1 MLRATLAKDL
11 NQGNHA
17 RRLPRLC
24 PDTPYLG
31 CLMTVTTPTY
41 TEPMMG
47 ATISRVDDVAA
58 AFIARLGPV
67 DAMKLQKLLYYAQ
80 GWHLAITGQPLFTD
94 SIEAW
99 RDGPVVPVVYSG
111 HRGRRKVSS
120 WPSGNPAALDKDSVQ
135 LLDLVC
141 ASYGELSGD
150 DLSKLTHSEDPW
162 LQARRGLRE
171 DEPGDELITYDAMR
185 RYFTGREL
193 AGYTSA
199 DLAAG
204 GLALD
209 FFAFPDAS
217 LRKRLEDVR
226 SEFCSQPTEHPM
238 DATSGRARAGARL
251 PIETQALL
259 AERRARRGI
268 S

>member
-1 MLRATLAKDL
+1 
-11 NQGNHA
+11 
-17 RRLPRLC
+17 
-24 PDTPYLG
+24 
-31 CLMTVTTPTY
+31 
-41 TEPMMG
+41 MG
-47 ATISRVDDVAA
+47 AAVSRVDDVAA

-99 RDGPVVPVVYSG
+99 RDGPVVPAAYSG
-111 HRGRRKVSS
+111 HAGRRKVSS
-120 WPSGNPAALDKDSVQ
+120 WPSGNAAALDKDSAQ

-150 DLSKLTHSEDPW
+150 DLSKLTHNEEPW

-171 DEPGDELITYDAMR
+171 DDPGDELITYDAMR

-193 AGYTSA
+193 AGFTTA

-209 FFAFPDAS
+209 LLALPDAS
-217 LRKRLEDVR
+217 FYKRLEDVR
-226 SEFCSQPTEHPM
+226 SEFHALPTEHPI
-238 DATSGRARAGARL
+238 DAASGRARPGAR
-251 PIETQALL
+251 PPTETKALL
-259 AERRARRGI
+259 AERRARRRI